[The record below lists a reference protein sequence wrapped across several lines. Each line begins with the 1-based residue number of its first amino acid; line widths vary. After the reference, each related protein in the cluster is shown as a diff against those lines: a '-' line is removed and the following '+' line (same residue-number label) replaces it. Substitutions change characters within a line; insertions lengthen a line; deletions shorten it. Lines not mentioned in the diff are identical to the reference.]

1 MLEGYPGPT
10 FQETPKASLL
20 ACSYQGDDDQ
30 DKLDLTR
37 VLIPAKMRMQM
48 CILIGMQV
56 AFTHRLSIDFMECIP
71 KYQMDQIGMYIPIIF
86 NYLTGIS
93 ISGYTQVHSLECI
106 SKYQMDQIY
115 LGLPN
120 KTGREKPL

>member
-1 MLEGYPGPT
+1 MLIVILFDRVILEMLEGYPGPT

-71 KYQMDQIGMYIPIIF
+71 KYQMDQI
-86 NYLTGIS
+86 
-93 ISGYTQVHSLECI
+93 
-106 SKYQMDQIY
+106 Y